1 MEEKGSSLPI
11 YVKIQNPD
19 TITNN
24 SNFIIEGTMIPK
36 PLERTFKDFILLRE
50 KLIERW
56 PGIVIPN
63 LSLKE
68 NLDIRVNMLNS
79 FCSKLY
85 QIKYL
90 FDSEEVKIF
99 LKESNDYN
107 KSLNSLEKKNYDSI
121 LKKYSGIFIAYDDNF
136 DAQYEKVEQD
146 KFYKNLTDNFNNL
159 GQLKN
164 LIYTTR
170 EKYKLNHNY
179 FNIIE
184 NIFSLYETDLLK
196 NYSNNDDS
204 KLIFLNKNNSQL
216 ENNIKIY
223 EEKTKNPFDNLYYS
237 ITDDYLNTLSLIEGI
252 DSINNLQNEYDK
264 KAKIFTEKNS
274 EVIDLQAGKSSL
286 KTIFSFKSRET
297 DINNAIN
304 EKDKIEKELNYLK
317 NIINVCIFN
326 MQTEIINFKHKSIES
341 YYNELKILEEELENN
356 LKIENNIW
364 ENILEDNNIKSIKDD

>member
-24 SNFIIEGTMIPK
+24 SNFIIVGTMIPK

-107 KSLNSLEKKNYDSI
+107 KSLNSLEKQNYDSI

-146 KFYKNLTDNFNNL
+146 KFYKNLIDNFNNL

-164 LIYTTR
+164 LIFTTR
-170 EKYKLNHNY
+170 EKYKLNHNS

-204 KLIFLNKNNSQL
+204 KLIFSNKNNSEL
-216 ENNIKIY
+216 ENKLKIY
-223 EEKTKNPFDNLYYS
+223 HEECKNPFDNLYIS

-297 DINNAIN
+297 DINNAIS
-304 EKDKIEKELNYLK
+304 EKDKIEKKLSFLK

-326 MQTEIINFKHKSIES
+326 MQTEIINFKYKSIES
-341 YYNELKILEEELENN
+341 YYNELQKLEEELENN
-356 LKIENNIW
+356 LKIENKLW
-364 ENILEDNNIKSIKDD
+364 ENILEDNNIKSIKND

>member
-1 MEEKGSSLPI
+1 MEENESSLPI
-11 YVKIQNPD
+11 YVKIQNSD
-19 TITNN
+19 KVTNN
-24 SNFIIEGTMIPK
+24 THYTILGSKIPK
-36 PLERTFKDFILLRE
+36 PLERNFKDFILLRE
-50 KLIERW
+50 KLTERW
-56 PGIVIPN
+56 PGMVIPN
-63 LSLKE
+63 LSVKE
-68 NLDIRVNMLNS
+68 NLDIRVNMLNN

-90 FDSEEVKIF
+90 FNSEEVKLF

-107 KSLNSLEKKNYDSI
+107 KSLNSLEKQNYDSI

-136 DAQYEKVEQD
+136 DTQYEKVEQE
-146 KFYKNLTDNFNNL
+146 KFYKDIIDNFNNL
-159 GQLKN
+159 EQLKN
-164 LIYTTR
+164 LILRTR
-170 EKYKLNHNY
+170 EKYKINHDSY
-179 FNIIE
+179 NIIK
-184 NIFSLYETDLLK
+184 NIFSLYENDLIK

-341 YYNELKILEEELENN
+341 YYNELQKLEEELENN
-356 LKIENNIW
+356 LKIENKLW
-364 ENILEDNNIKSIKDD
+364 ENILEDNNIKSIKND